1 MLFGYDEM
9 ISLKI
14 LNLNFLFH
22 TLSIFFQFGG
32 NENPSIS
39 FPSLSLLLIQTREEF
54 PFPSSFPFNQAY
66 SVFNLWMVKMSLS
79 HFDHA
84 DFLHTK

>member
-54 PFPSSFPFNQAY
+54 PFPVFPHP
-66 SVFNLWMVKMSLS
+66 LSLPLL
-79 HFDHA
+79 FP
-84 DFLHTK
+84 LTKHIVYLICGW